1 MSETI
6 GHLLA
11 VGNVA
16 EIFEWGSYVVKLYKS
31 TAAKPMAFRE
41 AAINAAVEAIGLPV
55 PRVWGVQEIG
65 GRWGIVFDRVK
76 QASFGE
82 QILNNSAA
90 VRRYLECMVNLHLRI
105 HAHSAIQF
113 AGLKFRLAANIA
125 ATRLLDE
132 RRKLDFLDGLSNMPD
147 GDRLCHGDFH
157 PMNILGETS
166 QPVIIDW
173 ADARRGDP
181 AADAPADEVTCRR
194 NCDALSRRVL
204 QSSRY
209 GPTSRAQLVTIR
221 RSCQVCRRCSKRTRW
236 LAEDYRIAHTQLSP
250 RPIAALQSARRR
262 RLTLPTSELR
272 VVHRIVVPPQTQTPV
287 HLPGLRVSGRPG

>member
-16 EIFEWGSYVVKLYKS
+16 EIFEWGSYVLKLYKS

-41 AAINAAVEAIGLPV
+41 AAINAAVEAVGLPV

-76 QASFGE
+76 QASFVE
-82 QILNNSAA
+82 QILNNSAE
-90 VRRYLECMVNLHLRI
+90 VRRYLECMAGLHLRI

-181 AADAPADEVTCRR
+181 AAD
-194 NCDALSRRVL
+194 
-204 QSSRY
+204 
-209 GPTSRAQLVTIR
+209 
-221 RSCQVCRRCSKRTRW
+221 VCRSYLLMKLHTAEIATPYLDAYCGAAGMAQQVVLSWLPYVAAAK
-236 LAEDYRIAHTQLSP
+236 LAEDVP
-250 RPIAALQSARRR
+250 
-262 RLTLPTSELR
+262 SELD
-272 VVHRIVVPPQTQTPV
+272 
-287 HLPGLRVSGRPG
+287 GLLKIIESSTLN